1 MMEDTSVR
9 LDALSEMMALSS
21 YGNTKN
27 IIVTAVETKGPLE
40 EEAMT
45 LALRQAATN
54 FPRLVSCVKE
64 VRERGRYRLVWDQSP
79 DRQLPVKFSEVQ
91 ETNGSTNGLDSFLRH
106 MAPRLD
112 RDWDL
117 FTEPTAEVHVVRL
130 AKDHHIVAPVIHHVA
145 SDAGVAS
152 EFGKEFLVNYHEILT
167 GQRPNAICQPHC
179 MSTTRK
185 RLVRIKKPRLR
196 DQLVN
201 ARQAVARV
209 FERPTLPTGNGLPD
223 DQRQHHIKR
232 VFSPEQTERINKA
245 AAKNGASLVDLL
257 VAAANR
263 AVDEW
268 NQDRNIPPGLLTTSM
283 SVNMKS
289 RFREFGDGNNSAL
302 LFFKSRPSDRED
314 TSTFARSIALARIKQ
329 FRNQM
334 DFKFVQ
340 NVSRMTTA
348 LRAFPFGIRR
358 RIVSHLVNKHQL
370 SIAITV
376 LGVIWPTVRNGRPTA
391 DSCLTHSGDLAIKE
405 VHGLG
410 YKLLS
415 NTHLLLIV
423 YAYRNRLNFV
433 FSASAS
439 VFRRQEAQAFMDLLM
454 EYLQET
460 PVATI
465 RAK

>member
-1 MMEDTSVR
+1 MMDDTSAR

-27 IIVTAVETKGPLE
+27 IIVTAVETRGSFE
-40 EEAMT
+40 EEAMS
-45 LALRQAATN
+45 LAIQQAAKS
-54 FPRLVSCVKE
+54 FPRLASCVKE
-64 VRERGRYRLVWDQSP
+64 VRERGRYHLVWDPRP
-79 DRQLPVKFSEVQ
+79 DLELPVKFSEVQ
-91 ETNGSTNGLDSFLRH
+91 ETDGSASGLDSFLRH

-167 GQRPNAICQPHC
+167 GQRPNAVCQPHC

-196 DQLVN
+196 DHLVN

-209 FERPTLPTGNGLPD
+209 FERPTLPAGNGLPE

-245 AAKNGASLVDLL
+245 ASQNGASLVDLL

-268 NQDRNIPPGLLTTSM
+268 NHDRNIPPGILTTSI

-289 RFREFGDGNNSAL
+289 RYRDLNNGNNSGL
-302 LFFKSRPSDRED
+302 LFFKSRPSERVD
-314 TSTFARSIALARIKQ
+314 TSAFARSIALARIKQ
-329 FRNQM
+329 FRKQM

-358 RIVSHLVNKHQL
+358 RLVSHLVNKHQL

-376 LGVIWPTVRNGRPTA
+376 LGVIWPTVKNGKPTA
-391 DSCLTHSGDLAIKE
+391 DSCLTHTGDLAIKE

-433 FSASAS
+433 LSASAS

-454 EYLQET
+454 GYFQEPPLSMIHT
-460 PVATI
+460 Q
-465 RAK
+465 

>member
-1 MMEDTSVR
+1 MDDTSAR

-27 IIVTAVETKGPLE
+27 IIVTAVEMRGPFE
-40 EEAMT
+40 EEAMS
-45 LALRQAATN
+45 LAIQRAAKS
-54 FPRLVSCVKE
+54 FPRLASCVRE
-64 VRERGRYRLVWDQSP
+64 VRERGRYHLVWDQRP
-79 DRQLPVKFSEVQ
+79 DLELPVKIWEVPQ
-91 ETNGSTNGLDSFLRH
+91 TNGSANGLDRFLRH
-106 MAPRLD
+106 MAPHLD

-117 FTEPTAEVHVVRL
+117 FTEPAGEVHIVRL

-152 EFGKEFLVNYHEILT
+152 EFGREFLVNYHEILT
-167 GQRPNAICQPHC
+167 GQRPESVCQPLT

-185 RLVRIKKPRLR
+185 RMVRVKKPKLR
-196 DQLVN
+196 DHLVN
-201 ARQAVARV
+201 AREAVTRV
-209 FERPTLPTGNGLPD
+209 FERPTLPVGNGLPD

-232 VFSPEQTERINKA
+232 IFSAEETERINKA
-245 AAKNGASLVDLL
+245 ASQNGASLVDLL

-268 NQDRNIPPGLLTTSM
+268 NQDRDISPGVLTTSI

-289 RFREFGDGNNSAL
+289 RYRGLNDANSSGL

-314 TSTFARSIALARIKQ
+314 TPAFARSIALARIKQ

-340 NVSRMTTA
+340 NVSRMTSA
-348 LRAFPFGIRR
+348 LRGFPFRIRR
-358 RIVSHLVNKHQL
+358 RIVNHLANKHQL
-370 SIAITV
+370 SMAITV
-376 LGVIWPTVRNGRPTA
+376 LGVIWPTVRNGKPTA
-391 DSCLTHSGDLAIKE
+391 DSCLTHTGDLAIKE

-415 NTHLLLIV
+415 NTRLLLIV
-423 YAYRNRLNFV
+423 YAYRNRLNFIL
-433 FSASAS
+433 SASAS

-454 EYLQET
+454 GNLQET
-460 PVATI
+460 PVAMI
-465 RAK
+465 RTK

>member
-1 MMEDTSVR
+1 MEDAPAR

-27 IIVTAVETKGPLE
+27 IIVTGVELKGPLD

-45 LALRQAATN
+45 LAIGQAAKS
-54 FPRLVSCVKE
+54 FPRLVSCLKE
-64 VRERGRYRLVWDQSP
+64 VRERGRYHLIWDQRP
-79 DRQLPVKFSEVQ
+79 DLELPVKISELRPK
-91 ETNGSTNGLDSFLRH
+91 NGESNSLERFLGH
-106 MAPRLD
+106 MASHLD

-117 FTEPTAEVHVVRL
+117 FTDPAGEVHIVRL
-130 AKDHHIVAPVIHHVA
+130 ANDHHIVAPVIHHVA

-152 EFGKEFLVNYHEILT
+152 EFGREFLVNYHEILT
-167 GQRPNAICQPHC
+167 GQRPESVCQPLA

-185 RLVRIKKPRLR
+185 RMVRLKKPKLR
-196 DQLVN
+196 DHLMN
-201 ARQAVARV
+201 AREAVTRI
-209 FERPTLPTGNGLPD
+209 FERPTLPAGNGLPN

-232 VFSPEQTERINKA
+232 VFSPEQTEKINRT

-257 VAAANR
+257 VASGNR

-268 NQDRNIPPGLLTTSM
+268 NGDRNIPPGVLTTSM

-289 RFREFGDGNNSAL
+289 RYRGLDDSNSSGL
-302 LFFKSRPSDRED
+302 LFFKSRPRDRED
-314 TSTFARSIALARIKQ
+314 NSAFARSIALARIKQ
-329 FRNQM
+329 FRKQM
-334 DFKFVQ
+334 DFNFVQ
-340 NVSRMTTA
+340 NVSRMMSA
-348 LRAFPFGIRR
+348 VRGLPFRMRR
-358 RIVSHLVNKHQL
+358 RIVSHLVNTQQL

-376 LGVIWPTVRNGRPTA
+376 LGVIWPTVRNGKPTA
-391 DSCLTHSGDLAIKE
+391 ESCLTRTGELAIKE

-433 FSASAS
+433 LSASAS

-454 EYLQET
+454 GYLLET
-460 PVATI
+460 PIAMI